1 MKRVYVVIAGW
12 DYEGH
17 STDTIKVFA
26 GRNEADKYADDLLTG
41 EMPYDRATV
50 VEQEV
55 IEDQNTGTT
64 AGGWVN
70 KWPTM
75 PTGH

>member
-17 STDTIKVFA
+17 SPDTIKVFA
-26 GRNEADKYADDLLTG
+26 GRTEADKYANQLLT
-41 EMPYDRATV
+41 EDMPYDHV
-50 VEQEV
+50 NVLEQEV
-55 IEDQNTGTT
+55 IEPEGKVSK
-64 AGGWVN
+64 GWSN
-70 KWPTM
+70 AWPMM